1 MKAYDNRNNKN
12 TISCGYCQK
21 IGHSKRFCPTME
33 SHWNQNKDTYGKT
46 TEEIV
51 GVDKTMFP
59 QLWQSYYSDVQ
70 ALIQFKQHW
79 EYMQNRFEPKAK
91 VSKPRK
97 PSKCGFCGDTAHT
110 RRTCSLMGEFVQV
123 LEDTNRAYRKQFY
136 DVVFKEYG
144 IGIGAFV
151 KYQYGWYN
159 PQQGTTL
166 IHEVDYDS
174 ISIGNLK
181 SRWNDYSTT
190 LRILGMSS
198 DTNKKFNFG
207 THLFVQTGFLIP
219 RKLKHLGSHD
229 SEGILDVIAPAPS
242 IPDEDWFL
250 GQSPAF
256 DWVVKKKSLR
266 SLFEQY
272 RDIISLYH
280 PHSPVIVEE
289 WRKKLK

>member
-1 MKAYDNRNNKN
+1 MKAYNNRNNKN
-12 TISCGYCQK
+12 TISCGYCQEM
-21 IGHSKRFCPTME
+21 GHSKRFCPTME

-59 QLWQSYYSDVQ
+59 SLWQSYYSDIQ
-70 ALIQFKQHW
+70 ALAQFKHHW

-91 VSKPRK
+91 VTKPRK
-97 PSKCGFCGDTAHT
+97 PSKCGFCGDTTHT
-110 RRTCSLMGEFVQV
+110 RRKCSLMGEFVQV

-144 IGIGAFV
+144 LGIGAFV

-174 ISIGNLK
+174 ISIGNMK
-181 SRWNDYSTT
+181 SRWNDYSTD
-190 LRILGMSS
+190 LRIIGMRS
-198 DTNKKFNFG
+198 DTNNKFNFG
-207 THLFVQTGFLIP
+207 THLLVQSGFLIP
-219 RKLKHLGSHD
+219 RNLRHLGAFD
-229 SEGILDVIAPAPS
+229 SEGIIDVIAPAPS
-242 IPDEDWFL
+242 IPDEEWFL

-266 SLFEQY
+266 ELFGQY
-272 RDIISLYH
+272 KDIIELYH
-280 PHSPVIVEE
+280 PDSPVIVEE
-289 WRKKLK
+289 WRKKVK